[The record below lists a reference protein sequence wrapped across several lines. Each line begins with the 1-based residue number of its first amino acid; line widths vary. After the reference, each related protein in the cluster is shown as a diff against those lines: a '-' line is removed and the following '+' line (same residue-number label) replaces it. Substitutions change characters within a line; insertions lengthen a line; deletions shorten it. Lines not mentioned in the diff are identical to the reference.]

1 MTDQMPRGNL
11 LAIVAAVVALALP
24 ASAAAETFRGKTAQG
39 KPVTLE
45 TRPDGEVRKVVW
57 RWNTGDCK
65 DNDLR
70 LKTQSTVLKSPRSR
84 EPGSFSAGGSYNVA
98 YSDARI
104 RFEVR
109 SDGRQVS
116 PTEWS
121 GTFRATA
128 EVNLDRGQD
137 TTCKLRRIDWT
148 ARLAPEEEA

>member
-1 MTDQMPRGNL
+1 MPRGSA
-11 LAIVAAVVALALP
+11 LAIATALVALALP
-24 ASAAAETFRGKTAQG
+24 ASAVAETFRGKTAQG

-84 EPGSFSAGGSYNVA
+84 ELGSFSAGGSYTVD

-104 RFEVR
+104 RFKVL
-109 SDGRQVS
+109 SDGRQLS

-121 GTFRATA
+121 GTFRAKA
-128 EVNLDRGQD
+128 MVNLDRGPD
-137 TTCKLRRIDWT
+137 TSCRLRRIDWT
-148 ARLAPEEEA
+148 ARTEPEGEA

>member
-1 MTDQMPRGNL
+1 MQTGSG
-11 LAIVAAVVALALP
+11 LAIAAALIALALP

-57 RWNTGDCK
+57 RWNTGDCE

-84 EPGSFSAGGSYNVA
+84 EPGSFSAGGSYAVD

-104 RFEVR
+104 RFKVA
-109 SDGRQVS
+109 SDGRQLS
-116 PTEWS
+116 PTQWS
-121 GTFRATA
+121 GTFRAKA
-128 EVNLDRGQD
+128 IVNLDRGQD
-137 TTCKLRRIDWT
+137 TSCRLRRIDWS
-148 ARLAPEEEA
+148 ARIEPEEEA